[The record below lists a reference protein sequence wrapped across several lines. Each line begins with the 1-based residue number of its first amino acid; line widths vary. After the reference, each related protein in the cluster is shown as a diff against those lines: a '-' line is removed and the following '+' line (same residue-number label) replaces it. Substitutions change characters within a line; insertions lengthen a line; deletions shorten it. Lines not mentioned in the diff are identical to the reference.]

1 LRKGTK
7 CQMSDVVFIKGYGD
21 YQYKDFYHSQA
32 VKIGNRVE
40 TAGQGGWSEAFA
52 FPATL
57 HAEILQAF
65 ENVGRV
71 LQAAGTSWTDV
82 VAIRS
87 YHVGLNE
94 EIDAFMI
101 E

>member
-1 LRKGTK
+1 
-7 CQMSDVVFIKGYGD
+7 M
-21 YQYKDFYHSQA
+21 
-32 VKIGNRVE
+32 
-40 TAGQGGWSEAFA
+40 
-52 FPATL
+52 

-71 LQAAGTSWTDV
+71 LKAAGVSWNDV

-101 E
+101 EQLRARIADHAPIFTIIGVVRLGDPHMHVEIEATAIIRDNQ